1 MENKEKISNV
11 ENVVIIGSGP
21 AGMESARILGQR
33 GHEVTVLE
41 KEKDI
46 GGTLRVASL
55 AYEPNQALITYL
67 KNSLKHLGIN
77 IKTKSKAN

>member
-1 MENKEKISNV
+1 MV
-11 ENVVIIGSGP
+11 IGSGP
-21 AGMESARILGQR
+21 AGMESARILGER

-55 AYEPNQALITYL
+55 HMNPIRP
-67 KNSLKHLGIN
+67 
-77 IKTKSKAN
+77 

>member
-1 MENKEKISNV
+1 MV
-11 ENVVIIGSGP
+11 IGSGP
-21 AGMESARILGQR
+21 AGMESARILGER
-33 GHEVTVLE
+33 GHAVTVLE

-67 KNSLKHLGIN
+67 KNSLKSLFW
-77 IKTKSKAN
+77 